1 MLRFGL
7 STLAGH
13 EILNATTFYKGTPMP
28 LRKLSI
34 VAVGAAISLALTS
47 CSVGSNA
54 APTPTQ
60 SSAAITVDSAAAA
73 LLPSDVATSGELVI
87 GAGTDYPPNESVD
100 QNGNPSGWGIEL
112 AQAIAAKLGL
122 KAKLE
127 VADFD
132 KIIPSILAGSY
143 AFGEYSFTDNAE
155 REKQVDFVNYYNAGI
170 QWVSGADK
178 TVDPNN
184 ACGLKIAV
192 YATSYED
199 TDELPAKSAACVAAG
214 KPALDIL
221 KFDGQEGA
229 TNAVALGQAD
239 ATSTDSPIAF
249 AAIAA
254 SKGKLKA
261 AGASFEVA
269 PYGLPVAKDT
279 TLGQAI
285 QKALQSLIDDGTYL
299 NILKK
304 YGVESGAVSS
314 ATINAGAK

>member
-1 MLRFGL
+1 
-7 STLAGH
+7 
-13 EILNATTFYKGTPMP
+13 MP
-28 LRKLSI
+28 LRKFATAAVVAALSF
-34 VAVGAAISLALTS
+34 SLAG
-47 CSVGSNA
+47 CSVGSSA
-54 APTPTQ
+54 TPTN
-60 SSAAITVDSAAAA
+60 SAASISVDSAAAA
-73 LLPSDVATSGELVI
+73 LLPAEVASAGELSI
-87 GAGTDYPPNESVD
+87 GVGTDYPPNESVD
-100 QNGNPSGWGIEL
+100 ANGNPSGWGIEL
-112 AQAIAAKLGL
+112 AGAIAAKLGL
-122 KAKLE
+122 KAQLE

-132 KIIPSILAGSY
+132 KIIPSILAGTY
-143 AFGEYSFTDNAE
+143 GFGEYSFTDNAE

-170 QWVSGADK
+170 QWVSGAGK

-214 KPALDIL
+214 KPALDVL

-254 SKGKLKA
+254 SKGKLQA

-269 PYGLPVAKDT
+269 PYGLPVAKNSK
-279 TLGQAI
+279 LGAAI

-299 NILKK
+299 TILKK

-314 ATINAGAK
+314 ATINAGANG